1 MSQTLKKTKEI
12 QGKQELLLV
21 SLNKFYQEEN
31 NKECI
36 KNLLNGEGKISL
48 RIIDWFVTNY
58 AKKKNIEYLIK
69 TKTSS
74 GKKSYTLKKNNG
86 PVKLSKK
93 DLSKYNSAHKQINI
107 FLSYKSQLR
116 AYSKKQFDPFCRR
129 NRIDFYFDET
139 EYITTTVGQLNFFR
153 WALQNNVIDYILNH
167 YEEIENDMNEN
178 TKKQRIQSKLHKKK
192 ITEIVKD
199 EIQTQKNINY
209 LNESN
214 NIIDFH
220 DSPIT
225 TSSSNNNLNI
235 DVDSNLDISLLSNS
249 DSNSEESEF
258 SKKDRKK
265 RQPLSVAA
273 TNNMNK
279 NNVPVLLSFD

>member
-1 MSQTLKKTKEI
+1 M
-12 QGKQELLLV
+12 
-21 SLNKFYQEEN
+21 
-31 NKECI
+31 
-36 KNLLNGEGKISL
+36 
-48 RIIDWFVTNY
+48 
-58 AKKKNIEYLIK
+58 
-69 TKTSS
+69 
-74 GKKSYTLKKNNG
+74 
-86 PVKLSKK
+86 
-93 DLSKYNSAHKQINI
+93 
-107 FLSYKSQLR
+107 
-116 AYSKKQFDPFCRR
+116 
-129 NRIDFYFDET
+129 
-139 EYITTTVGQLNFFR
+139 
-153 WALQNNVIDYILNH
+153 
-167 YEEIENDMNEN
+167 
-178 TKKQRIQSKLHKKK
+178 
-192 ITEIVKD
+192 KD

-235 DVDSNLDISLLSNS
+235 DVDTNLDISLLNNS
-249 DSNSEESEF
+249 DSNSEESDF